1 MNRIERDSIFSIPNA
16 FSLTR
21 ILLIPVFIL
30 AVLQG
35 RPKSALIIF
44 LIASS
49 TDFLDGASARLLNQK
64 TKLGS
69 LLDPAG
75 DKLFMTAAFLVLS
88 IPALNAPNVL
98 PIWLTAIVI
107 GRDVM
112 LVTGAVVLYV
122 KIGRKSFPPSLIG
135 KGSTVWQFT
144 VLLLVLWFNT
154 LNREAGFLIWIYAF
168 TALLT
173 IIAGG
178 DYVRKGLSWLQAA
191 RGTKK
196 PAD

>member
-1 MNRIERDSIFSIPNA
+1 MNRKTREPIFSIPNA

-21 ILLIPVFIL
+21 ILLIPVFL
-30 AVLQG
+30 AAVLQG
-35 RPKSALIIF
+35 RTKSALIVF
-44 LIASS
+44 LIASG
-49 TDFLDGASARLLNQK
+49 TDFLDGASARLLNQR
-64 TKLGS
+64 TKLGA

-75 DKLFMTAAFLVLS
+75 DKLFMTAAFIILS

-112 LVTGAVVLYV
+112 LVAGAIVLYV

-135 KGSTVWQFT
+135 KSSTVWQFAA
-144 VLLLVLWFNT
+144 LLLVLLFNT
-154 LNREAGFLIWIYAF
+154 LNKEAGFLIWIYTF

-178 DYVRKGLSWLQAA
+178 GYVGKGRAWLKAA
-191 RGTKK
+191 R
-196 PAD
+196 

>member
-1 MNRIERDSIFSIPNA
+1 MNRKTRDAIFSIPNV

-21 ILLIPVFIL
+21 ILLIPVFCV

-35 RPKSALIIF
+35 RTKAALIVF
-44 LIASS
+44 LIASG
-49 TDFLDGASARLLNQK
+49 TDFLDGASARLLNQR

-75 DKLFMTAAFLVLS
+75 DKLFMTAAFIILA
-88 IPALNAPNVL
+88 IPALNAPNLL

-122 KIGRKSFPPSLIG
+122 KIGRTSFPPSLMG

-144 VLLLVLWFNT
+144 ALLLVLLFNT
-154 LNREAGFLIWIYAF
+154 LGKEAGFLIWIYAI
-168 TALLT
+168 TALST
-173 IIAGG
+173 ILAGG
-178 DYVRKGLSWLQAA
+178 DYVRKGLTWMRAA
-191 RGTKK
+191 RESGKT
-196 PAD
+196 AA

>member
-1 MNRIERDSIFSIPNA
+1 MNRKTREPIFSIPNA

-21 ILLIPVFIL
+21 ILLIPVFL
-30 AVLQG
+30 AVVLQG
-35 RPKSALIIF
+35 RTKSALIVF
-44 LIASS
+44 LIASG
-49 TDFLDGASARLLNQK
+49 TDFLDGASARLLNQR
-64 TKLGS
+64 TKLGA

-75 DKLFMTAAFLVLS
+75 DKLFMTAAFIILS

-112 LVTGAVVLYV
+112 LVAGAIVLYA

-135 KGSTVWQFT
+135 KGSTVWQFAA
-144 VLLLVLWFNT
+144 LLLVLLFNT
-154 LNREAGFLIWIYAF
+154 LNKEAGFLIWIYAF

-178 DYVRKGLSWLQAA
+178 GYVGKGRAWLKAA
-191 RGTKK
+191 R
-196 PAD
+196 